1 MQTKDNQIE
10 SQKREIGSLGNQV
23 QDLEK
28 SSKELA
34 EATRVALSQLKEQH
48 SDELRKQ
55 NTKFDDACNHYK
67 NALTAE
73 QEKRQL
79 KEEQLEAAKSENN
92 RIKSDSAHLKAV
104 VIVEK
109 ATVKELQGG
118 NEVPQTHISPVLK
131 QES

>member
-34 EATRVALSQLKEQH
+34 EERAALSQLKEQH
-48 SDELRKQ
+48 SSELAKQKTTLDDATNHYQ
-55 NTKFDDACNHYK
+55 NT
-67 NALTAE
+67 LTEE
-73 QEKRQL
+73 QRKLQL
-79 KEEQLEAAKSENN
+79 KEEELRAANAEIG
-92 RIKSDSAHLKAV
+92 RIKLYSEQQTVAVNAQKALV
-104 VIVEK
+104 
-109 ATVKELQGG
+109 TELNQ
-118 NEVPQTHISPVLK
+118 VPKYFPLLT